1 MSDFN
6 TNRTPTTGGGRKFY
20 MTKSSGANSIAP
32 SRNKSTGPT
41 WKLLSSDNLKS
52 ATVHLKHSH
61 SHTMT
66 HSHTHTH
73 THSGEESVTQVDCR
87 QITFSPA
94 HKHHLLIVYP
104 REVVVMDME
113 IRQAIGSL
121 SLERNTSPLLRLM
134 PCRHRNALF
143 CLHENG
149 SVSLRFHQNTPL
161 PPSLPTTSSLE
172 PHVQVH
178 IRPLS
183 LLLYLSLPSPQVP
196 SVSYT
201 LCCSSEPL
209 RISKLCTVFSGA
221 LCISTEKRVAVM
233 TSEGRI
239 LIWDVEFEQVYN
251 VQ

>member
-1 MSDFN
+1 
-6 TNRTPTTGGGRKFY
+6 

-66 HSHTHTH
+66 HSHTHTL

-94 HKHHLLIVYP
+94 HKHHLLIIYP

-172 PHVQVH
+172 PRVQV
-178 IRPLS
+178 PLY
-183 LLLYLSLPSPQVP
+183 LLLPLPPPPFISPSHLPRYPVSPTLSAAPQSHSESANSAQCSLVPSASQLRRELPS
-196 SVSYT
+196 
-201 LCCSSEPL
+201 
-209 RISKLCTVFSGA
+209 
-221 LCISTEKRVAVM
+221 
-233 TSEGRI
+233 
-239 LIWDVEFEQVYN
+239 
-251 VQ
+251 